1 MKRRFLFSLI
11 HATASF
17 LAVAIAFE
25 NLCPAKNTGA
35 VEKMT
40 VTDGGRPL
48 RIDAPVGTPEGVSRA
63 GAFRV
68 NETAPN
74 AISVSDEAQTFDMC
88 GGGIWRSI
96 GWSTRVV
103 FLILLIM
110 SIWSIVIV
118 VERSLTFSAA
128 RNQSREFALKIESSL
143 KSQKIDDAIILSDKY
158 KKNHLAVVVNAG
170 LQRLRDDQ
178 LSSEIS
184 GATLDES
191 ERELRRATAMKLA
204 EFRRGLSGL
213 ATIGKT
219 APLVGLFGT
228 ALSVIDVFA
237 TIGDSAWAGV
247 SAVAPGIAEA
257 LVTTAAGFAVGIPAA
272 WLLKY
277 FTDQVDNFA
286 VEMDGSSAEL
296 LSFFLKQRGKKHV

>member
-1 MKRRFLFSLI
+1 
-11 HATASF
+11 
-17 LAVAIAFE
+17 
-25 NLCPAKNTGA
+25 
-35 VEKMT
+35 
-40 VTDGGRPL
+40 
-48 RIDAPVGTPEGVSRA
+48 
-63 GAFRV
+63 
-68 NETAPN
+68 
-74 AISVSDEAQTFDMC
+74 
-88 GGGIWRSI
+88 
-96 GWSTRVV
+96 
-103 FLILLIM
+103 
-110 SIWSIVIV
+110 VIV

-178 LSSEIS
+178 LSNEIS

-213 ATIGKT
+213 ATIGSI
-219 APLVGLFGT
+219 APSVGLFGT

-237 TIGDSAWAGV
+237 AIGNPALVGV
-247 SAVAPGIAEA
+247 SVFAPDIAEA
-257 LVTTAAGFAVGIPAA
+257 LSTTAAGFAVGVPAA
-272 WLLKY
+272 WLFKY

-286 VEMDGSSAEL
+286 VEMEGSSAEL
-296 LSFFLKQRGKKHV
+296 LSFFLKQSDKNYV

>member
-11 HATASF
+11 RATASF
-17 LAVAIAFE
+17 LAVAIAFG

-35 VEKMT
+35 VEKMP
-40 VTDGGRPL
+40 VSDGGRPR

-74 AISVSDEAQTFDMC
+74 AISVSDKAQTFDMC
-88 GGGIWRSI
+88 GGGIWQSI
-96 GWSTRVV
+96 GWSTRAV

-143 KSQKIDDAIILSDKY
+143 KSRKIDDAIILSDKY

-178 LSSEIS
+178 LSNEIS

-228 ALSVIDVFA
+228 AVGVIDAFTA
-237 TIGDSAWAGV
+237 TGGSDSAGV
-247 SAVAPGIAEA
+247 SAVALDIADA
-257 LVTTAAGFAVGIPAA
+257 LLTTAAGFAVGIPAA

-277 FTDQVDNFA
+277 FNDQVDNFA

>member
-11 HATASF
+11 RATASF
-17 LAVAIAFE
+17 LAVAIAFG

-48 RIDAPVGTPEGVSRA
+48 RFDAPVGMPEGMSRA
-63 GAFRV
+63 GAFGV
-68 NETAPN
+68 NETAQN

-158 KKNHLAVVVNAG
+158 KMNHLAVVVNAG

-178 LSSEIS
+178 LSNEIS

-228 ALSVIDVFA
+228 AVGVIDAFTA
-237 TIGDSAWAGV
+237 TGGSDSAGV
-247 SAVAPGIAEA
+247 SAVALDIADA
-257 LVTTAAGFAVGIPAA
+257 LLTTAAGFAVGIPAA

-277 FTDQVDNFA
+277 FNDQVDNFA